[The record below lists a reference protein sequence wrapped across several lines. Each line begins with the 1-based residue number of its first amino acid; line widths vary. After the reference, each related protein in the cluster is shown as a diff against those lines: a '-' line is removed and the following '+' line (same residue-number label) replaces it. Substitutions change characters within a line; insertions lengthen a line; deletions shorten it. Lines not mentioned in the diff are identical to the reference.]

1 MLLLTES
8 EAAKNAFDLV
18 SSVSGEV
25 AGLMSFLKIF
35 GGRGGWVPWVP
46 WDFVNHFSLLFR
58 NEKFRGKSF
67 RSENRLSFQHIA
79 PISFFWQ

>member
-35 GGRGGWVPWVP
+35 GGRGGGGPLGLCKPLFPSVP
-46 WDFVNHFSLLFR
+46 
-58 NEKFRGKSF
+58 E
-67 RSENRLSFQHIA
+67 
-79 PISFFWQ
+79 